1 MDFLIGLI
9 GFIIVLGLMIASAAA
24 TAEAN
29 SKQDEEVKAKLTE
42 EGFKL

>member
-29 SKQDEEVKAKLTE
+29 SKQDAEVKAKLIK
-42 EGFKL
+42 EGYTL